1 MSLAYMFRASKV
13 YSILRISNYLQGQRK
28 RVGKKANNK
37 TKFDKNIIIRQ
48 MVRAFQI
55 KKIV

>member
-28 RVGKKANNK
+28 RVGKKANNN
-37 TKFDKNIIIRQ
+37 TKFDNNIIIRQ
-48 MVRAFQI
+48 MVKAFQI